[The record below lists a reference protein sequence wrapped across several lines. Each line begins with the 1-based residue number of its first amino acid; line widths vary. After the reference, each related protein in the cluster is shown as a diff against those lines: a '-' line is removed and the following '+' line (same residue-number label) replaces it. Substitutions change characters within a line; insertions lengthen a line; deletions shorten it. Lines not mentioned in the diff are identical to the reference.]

1 MHRLRAGAL
10 DLSLTSL
17 GKSFPLHLCFL
28 IWEMDLLVAP
38 LKGARPLKR
47 PLFKFAIAVFPQKSV
62 QCVFHMCG
70 DKTMAFA
77 PSLVPSS
84 DSCGRMD
91 RAHPTSQRRGR
102 WGCVLL
108 PSLPHHL
115 APLSIQ
121 RAGLVISP
129 LADPRTV
136 IVLFHPQPNSTPFT
150 FLPLN

>member
-1 MHRLRAGAL
+1 MKITWHPAWHTVSAQSASAL
-10 DLSLTSL
+10 SEAAPQLNLSPWT
-17 GKSFPLHLCFL
+17 C
-28 IWEMDLLVAP
+28 
-38 LKGARPLKR
+38 R

-102 WGCVLL
+102 WGCMLL